1 MKKRINIY
9 TFLLIIF
16 IIIIFLFTI
25 IFEDNTYNYQPDNI
39 LQNPSTQH
47 IFGTDNMGRDFF
59 IRIIHGS
66 KNTLLLA
73 LIVTSINI
81 FTGFLFGT
89 ISGYIGGLLDS
100 IFMRIVD
107 AFLSIPNFLIAISL
121 LGIFGGGLFNLI
133 LFLSL
138 TGWCNLA
145 RIVRNEVMV
154 IKNEDYI
161 LSNKVFGY
169 SSFRNLFYHIIP
181 GIFSVLSFYFVS
193 LFIGEIYSIVSINF
207 LGLGISAEIPELG
220 NIINDSKL
228 FLLSKPHLLLF
239 PVIIIFIFSF
249 LFHILS
255 DELRDYFDRKKSL
268 INYSKFIDF
277 SFVNNNLENE

>member
-1 MKKRINIY
+1 VKKQINIY
-9 TFLLIIF
+9 TFLLITC

-25 IFEDNTYNYQPDNI
+25 IFEDNAYIYQPDNI
-39 LQNPSTQH
+39 LQDPSNQH

-59 IRIIHGS
+59 IRVMHGS

-81 FTGFLFGT
+81 FIGFLFGT
-89 ISGYIGGLLDS
+89 FSGYIGGILDS

-145 RIVRNEVMV
+145 RIVRNEVIV

-161 LSNKVFGY
+161 LANKVFGY

-181 GIFSVLSFYFVS
+181 SIFSVLSFYFIS

-220 NIINDSKL
+220 NIISDSKI
-228 FLLSKPHLLLF
+228 FLLSKPYLLLF

-249 LFHILS
+249 LLHILS

-268 INYSKFIDF
+268 IDYSKFIDF
-277 SFVNNNLENE
+277 LFINNNFENE